1 MMKLKSLIVGLL
13 GALPVFL
20 SAQVV
25 WTDPPFPSAEDQ
37 VTLYYDATEGN
48 GELAGIIP
56 VYIHTGLIT
65 SGSSSPT
72 DWQYVNMP
80 WASTAPEWVMDYEGT
95 NLWSY
100 DFGGQSLADFYGMA
114 DGIDAEQLAMV

>member
-1 MMKLKSLIVGLL
+1 MRFSLLI
-13 GALPVFL
+13 GALVASTAA

-25 WTDPPFPSAEDQ
+25 WTNPAFPSADDQ
-37 VTLYYDATEGN
+37 VTLYYDATQGN
-48 GELAGIIP
+48 GELSGIIP

-65 SGSSSPT
+65 SASSSPT

-80 WASTAPEWVMDYEGT
+80 WASTDPQWAMSYEGT

-100 DFGGQSLADFYGMA
+100 DFGGQTLADFYGIA
-114 DGIDAEQLAMV
+114 AGVEAE